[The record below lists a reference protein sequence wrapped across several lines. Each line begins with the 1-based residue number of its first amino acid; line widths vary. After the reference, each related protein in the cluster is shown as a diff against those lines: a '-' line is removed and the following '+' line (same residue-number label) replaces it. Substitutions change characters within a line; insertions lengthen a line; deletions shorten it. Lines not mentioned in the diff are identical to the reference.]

1 MPDVLLRGFRL
12 FGCDLRGVSPPCR
25 HGMRVHDDLAVEK
38 ATGGT
43 ARSDMPVVESPALR
57 GWRERRRRGDRCTE
71 AVNRWLGFH
80 DNG

>member
-1 MPDVLLRGFRL
+1 M
-12 FGCDLRGVSPPCR
+12 
-25 HGMRVHDDLAVEK
+25 HDDLAVEK

-57 GWRERRRRGDRCTE
+57 GWRERRRQGDRCTE